1 MKILYSIQATG
12 NGHISRAMELLPHL
26 QNYGSVDLFLSGS
39 NSNLPLDAPVK
50 YRSQGLSLFYNCSG
64 GLDYWKMMKGFHPF
78 RLRRE
83 IQDLP
88 VEKYDLVINDFE
100 HITAA
105 ACARKNVPSIN
116 YGHQASFM
124 SERTPRPDKVNRA
137 GEFIL
142 RNYAKASRYV
152 GLHFQPYDDFIFTPV
167 IKKEILESQPSDKG
181 HITIYLPSYCE
192 KQLMDI
198 FTPLTDYRFEIFS
211 GETKAPL
218 QHGHIQWL
226 PVSKQLFNNSLIH
239 CHAIICGA
247 GFETPAEA
255 LHLRKKVMAIP
266 IRSQYEQQ
274 CNAAALRQMGITTM
288 DKTGDNFSKVMEH
301 WLQQPQ
307 ELEVD
312 YSRSI
317 AESIEAVF
325 KTI

>member
-1 MKILYSIQATG
+1 MNILYSIQATG

-39 NSNLPLDAPVK
+39 NSNLPLNAPVK
-50 YRSQGLSLFYNCSG
+50 YRSRGLSLFYNCSG
-64 GLDYWKMMKGFHPF
+64 GLNYWKMMKSFQPWQ
-78 RLRRE
+78 LRRE
-83 IQDLP
+83 IRELP
-88 VEKYDLVINDFE
+88 VEKYDLIINDFE

-105 ACARKNVPSIN
+105 ACALKNIPSVN

-124 SERTPRPDKVNRA
+124 SANTPRPDQVNRT

-167 IKKEILESQPSDKG
+167 IKNDILKAQPTDKG
-181 HITIYLPSYCE
+181 HITVYLPAYCE
-192 KQLMDI
+192 KQLNEI

-211 GETKAPL
+211 GETKTVRRAE
-218 QHGHIQWL
+218 HIQWL
-226 PVSKQLFNNSLIH
+226 PVNKHLFNNRLIH

-255 LHLRKKVMAIP
+255 LHLQKKIMAIP

-274 CNAAALRQMGITTM
+274 CNAAALRKMGISTLE
-288 DKTGDNFSKVMEH
+288 KIDNQFKEKMEH
-301 WLQQPQ
+301 WLQQRQ
-307 ELEVD
+307 HIRVD
-312 YSRSI
+312 YRNSI
-317 AESIEAVF
+317 AESIRVVLDS
-325 KTI
+325 K